1 MTDQPHPAVPDETTT
16 DLPTV
21 EPPPAPAASSASPEP
36 PAAPLPGAETATFDT
51 AAADG
56 PIAPA
61 HAVSRDSGT
70 FGSGVPA
77 ARRSSG
83 VRWAI
88 ALGGVAIVVAVTAV
102 IIALAG
108 GRPNTSVAVGYMP
121 SDTLAYSE
129 VRLDLPGDQ
138 RVKLAAFMSSF
149 PGFDD
154 QAAFDTKLDELL
166 DRLVRMAS
174 EDQQAW
180 TSDIKP
186 WFGGVIAVGSGPMS
200 APSALGLASP
210 LGGGSLVAITVT
222 DRAKAVAWLQKTAGE
237 ALTASEYGGATLL
250 TGPDSGFGTTFV
262 VAVTDKVILGGTDAD
277 VRAAV
282 DSKGENKLADDDEF
296 KAAYGIVKR
305 DYVAFGFVDYRS
317 LIQSAI
323 ASSGAGS
330 GLDSTTVDD
339 ELLSMVPPWF
349 ASVARIEDDAIVTD
363 GAFPS
368 IDFGFDAKNKRS
380 VLAGHTPAN
389 TIVYAESHDIGTAL
403 VTLLDRF
410 RGMPELRDTFGQLDT
425 SAGMIGGVDGI
436 IGWWGDVAIA
446 ISSQAD
452 GSYGGGL
459 LITPTDAD
467 KASAFFGFIRSA
479 IVLGGRGAGLEVR
492 DVPHGDTTISV
503 IDFSAAAG
511 GSGALPPG
519 VKAEVAYAVTPEVVA
534 FGYSEAWVAS
544 VLDAEGATS
553 LAGTPRYQELLKRVG
568 EENLGVT
575 FIDVTAIRE
584 LLEPLMKPDLSV
596 DDWAFYERE
605 IKPYLLPFD
614 AVISSSVKDGGV
626 DHLVQSVVVK

>member
-1 MTDQPHPAVPDETTT
+1 MTDQPNPAVPDETTP
-16 DLPTV
+16 DLPNV
-21 EPPPAPAASSASPEP
+21 EPPAVPAASPTPEAPAAPPPHAESATLDD
-36 PAAPLPGAETATFDT
+36 ADAGA
-51 AAADG
+51 
-56 PIAPA
+56 APA
-61 HAVSRDSGT
+61 HVVSRDSGT
-70 FGSGVPA
+70 IGAEAPA
-77 ARRSSG
+77 GRRSSG
-83 VRWAI
+83 ARWAI
-88 ALGGVAIVVAVTAV
+88 ALGGVAIVVAITAA

-121 SDTLAYSE
+121 NDSIAYSE

-138 RVKLAAFMSSF
+138 RAKLGAFMSSF

-154 QAAFDTKLDELL
+154 QAAFDPKLDELL

-174 EDQQAW
+174 EDQQSW
-180 TSDIKP
+180 TGDIKP

-200 APSALGLASP
+200 PPSALGAATP

-222 DRAKAVAWLQKTAGE
+222 DRAKAVGWLQKTAGE
-237 ALTASEYGGATLL
+237 ALTESEYGGATLL

-262 VAVTDKVILGGTDAD
+262 LAVTDKVILGGTDAD

-282 DSKGENKLADDDEF
+282 DSKGEGKLADDDEF
-296 KAAYGIVKR
+296 KAAYGIVKS

-323 ASSGAGS
+323 AGSGAGS

-368 IDFGFDAKNKRS
+368 IDFGFDAKNKRG

-410 RGMPELRDTFGQLDT
+410 RQMPELRDSFGQLDT

-436 IGWWGDVAIA
+436 IGWWGDVAVA
-446 ISSQAD
+446 ISKQSD

-459 LITPTDAD
+459 LITPTDVD

-511 GSGALPPG
+511 SSGALPPG
-519 VKAEVAYAVTPEVVA
+519 VKAEVAYAVTPELVA
-534 FGYSEAWVAS
+534 FGYGEAWVAS

-584 LLEPLMKPDLSV
+584 LLEPLMKPELSA

-614 AVISSSVKDGGV
+614 AVISSSVKDGGI
-626 DHLVQSVVVK
+626 DHLVQSLVVK